1 MNVFVKSGIAF
12 VVLFLLVMAYTYVH
26 DVMFMHQGFVLDL
39 AWAMGV
45 SAGGAVMILVH
56 DLTKGD

>member
-1 MNVFVKSGIAF
+1 MNAFVKSGITL
-12 VVLFLLVMAYTYVH
+12 VVLFLLVMAYTYVY

-45 SAGGAVMILVH
+45 SGGGAVIMLVH
-56 DLTKGD
+56 ELTKES